1 MKLNSGIVQILVLL
15 CCLLSFPIFSE
26 SIPLNKNQIRLGTY
40 SQILEDP
47 DSSLTIDSVQKKDFV
62 SSNQTNLSFG
72 FTKSAYWL
80 KLSFLNP
87 TDSAKEK
94 MIEVTFPLIDEID
107 FYEPIHGS
115 YKQTS
120 VGITKPF
127 AERPIKSHTF
137 VFPIQ
142 IPPGESTYYFRFKN
156 DDSMQMPLILWEPTA
171 FYTNIR
177 DIQYINGV
185 YFGILIAM
193 AVYNLFLLLTVRDKS
208 YFYYVFYI
216 LCFALFLMSQY
227 GFAYEYFWPEFSWGA
242 RRMNPFL
249 AGVLELSI
257 LLFTRDFLDTKN
269 TFPTL
274 HKLNRFLI
282 ALCAVAAVSA
292 FFVNLTIIALQVAV
306 LGLLT
311 VFSILAFGI
320 KALMVGFR
328 PARYFM
334 IAFSALLF
342 GGVFYTL
349 KTMGSIPVNFIT
361 EFSMQI
367 GSGLEVTLLSL
378 GLGDRISLLI
388 KEKQEAQKELIREQ
402 NDSIAKQARLNE
414 SFARFVP
421 SKLIHLLGKEEVIQ
435 VSLGDQIQKEMTVL
449 FSDIRSFTELSES
462 MSPQEN
468 FNFLNSY
475 LDRMT
480 PAVEKHAGT
489 IDKFIGDAIMALF
502 ETSVDDGLMAA
513 IEMHRQLKTYNVD
526 RNRQGYK
533 PIETGIAV
541 HKGPVMLGT
550 IGSKNR
556 MEVTVIS
563 DTVNTASRIEGLTK
577 NYGAK
582 ILLSETA
589 FASLNDPSQF
599 LYRYLGRTFV
609 KGKKEDLAILEFCDT
624 ISEDAEKFFKTK
636 GIFEKGVLEFF
647 QGNMES
653 AKLHFSEV
661 LREFSTDS
669 AAIWYLQACRT
680 PLKAD

>member
-1 MKLNSGIVQILVLL
+1 MRTLRVIVLL
-15 CCLLSFPIFSE
+15 FLFLSVPIFGE
-26 SIPLNKNQIRLGTY
+26 RIPLEDDQVRLGPY

-47 DSSLTIDSVQKKDFV
+47 DSNFTIDSVQGIPFQKSD
-62 SSNQTNLSFG
+62 QTNPSFG
-72 FTKSAYWL
+72 FTKSSYWL
-80 KLSFLNP
+80 KFTLFNSEAN
-87 TDSAKEK
+87 TREK
-94 MIEVTFPLIDEID
+94 MIEVTFPLIDEIV
-107 FYEPIHGS
+107 FYSPSSDG
-115 YKQTS
+115 YKGIT

-127 AERPIKSHTF
+127 KERPIESHTF

-142 IPPGESTYYFRFKN
+142 VPPGESTYFFRFKN

-171 FYTNIR
+171 FYKNIR
-177 DIQYINGV
+177 DIQYINGI

-216 LCFALFLMSQY
+216 VCFALFLMSQY

-249 AGVLELSI
+249 AGLLELSI

-269 TFPTL
+269 TFPSL
-274 HKLNRFLI
+274 HKFNQILI
-282 ALCAVAAVSA
+282 GLCALASISS
-292 FFVNLTIIALQVAV
+292 FFVSLTQAAFQVAI
-306 LGLLT
+306 LGLFT
-311 VFSILAFGI
+311 VFSILGFGI
-320 KALMVGFR
+320 KALLGGFR

-334 IAFSALLF
+334 IAFSALLI
-342 GGVFYTL
+342 GGVFYAL
-349 KTMGSIPVNFIT
+349 KTIGSIPVNFMT

-388 KEKQEAQKELIREQ
+388 KDKQEAQKELIREQ
-402 NDSIAKQARLNE
+402 KDSIEKQARLNE

-421 SKLIHLLGKEEVIQ
+421 SKLINLLGKNEVIQ

-449 FSDIRSFTELSES
+449 FSDIRSFTELSET

-475 LDRMT
+475 LERMT
-480 PAVEKHAGT
+480 PAVEKHSGT

-502 ETSVDDGLMAA
+502 ETDADDGLMAA
-513 IEMHRQLKTYNVD
+513 IEMHRQLKAYNVD

-550 IGSKNR
+550 IGSNNR

-577 NYGAK
+577 IYGAK

-589 FASLNDPSQF
+589 FSSLKDPSIF

-609 KGKKEDLAILEFCDT
+609 KGKKEDLAVLEFCDKE
-624 ISEDAEKFFKTK
+624 SEDAEKFFKTK
-636 GIFEKGVLEFF
+636 AKFEKGVLSYF
-647 QGNMES
+647 QNDYKNAE
-653 AKLHFSEV
+653 AYFAEV
-661 LREFSTDS
+661 LQEFPTDLAS
-669 AAIWYLQACRT
+669 SWYWNACKRFE
-680 PLKAD
+680 KAV

>member
-1 MKLNSGIVQILVLL
+1 MKMQVLGFL
-15 CCLLSFPIFSE
+15 FLFLSLPIFGE
-26 SIPLNKNQIRLGTY
+26 RIPLENDQVRLGLY

-47 DSSLTIDSVQKKDFV
+47 DSTQTIDSVQELPFQNSDQE
-62 SSNQTNLSFG
+62 SPSFG
-72 FTKSAYWL
+72 FTKSSYWL
-80 KLSFLNP
+80 KFTLSNP
-87 TDSAKEK
+87 EDSAKEK
-94 MIEVTFPLIDEID
+94 MIEITFPLIDEIV
-107 FYEPIHGS
+107 FYEPSADGF
-115 YKQTS
+115 KKTE
-120 VGITKPF
+120 VGIAKPF
-127 AERPIKSHTF
+127 GERPVKSHTF
-137 VFPIQ
+137 VFPIRVT
-142 IPPGESTYYFRFKN
+142 PGESTYYFRFKN
-156 DDSMQMPLILWEPTA
+156 DDSMQMPLILWEPAA
-171 FYTNIR
+171 FYKNIR
-177 DIQYINGV
+177 DIQYINGI

-227 GFAYEYFWPEFSWGA
+227 GFAYEYFWPDFSWGA

-249 AGVLELSI
+249 AGLLELSI

-269 TFPTL
+269 TFPVL
-274 HKLNRFLI
+274 HKFNRILI
-282 ALCAVAAVSA
+282 VLCALASISA
-292 FFVNLTIIALQVAV
+292 FFVSLTQAAFQVAI
-306 LGLLT
+306 LGLFT
-311 VFSILAFGI
+311 VFSILGFGI
-320 KALMVGFR
+320 KALLGGYR

-342 GGVFYTL
+342 GGVFYAL
-349 KTMGSIPVNFIT
+349 KTIGSIPVNFIT

-388 KEKQEAQKELIREQ
+388 KDKQDAQKELIREQ
-402 NDSIAKQARLNE
+402 NHSIERQARLNE

-421 SKLIHLLGKEEVIQ
+421 SKLINLLGKNEVIQ
-435 VSLGDQIQKEMTVL
+435 VALGDQIQKEMTVL
-449 FSDIRSFTELSES
+449 FSDIRSFTELSET

-475 LDRMT
+475 LERMT
-480 PAVEKHAGT
+480 PAVEKHSGT

-502 ETSVDDGLMAA
+502 ETNVDDGLLAA
-513 IEMHRQLKTYNVD
+513 IEMQRQLKAYNVD
-526 RNRQGYK
+526 RGRQGYK

-589 FASLNDPSQF
+589 FSSLTDPSIF

-609 KGKKEDLAILEFCDT
+609 KGKKEDLAVLEFCDT
-624 ISEDAEKFFKTK
+624 EGEDAEKFFKTK
-636 GIFEKGVLEFF
+636 AKFEKGVLSFFQNDFKSAEEFF
-647 QGNMES
+647 
-653 AKLHFSEV
+653 AEV
-661 LREFSTDS
+661 LQEFPTDS
-669 AAIWYLQACRT
+669 ASFWYRNVCRSSA
-680 PLKAD
+680 KAV